1 MKFNSRGGARDEARI
16 DLTAMLDVVFNLLL
30 FFVVTTSFDKE
41 DKSEK
46 TPGIQ
51 VDLPQSGAQAIL
63 SDDRDI
69 NVWMTTDG
77 AVFIDDQPV
86 DMEGLRGVFRDRAAQ
101 DPQTLVVIKADEG
114 VSHGRVVRVMD
125 MAKTFGLSKLAIATD
140 AGTDEP
146 AETP

>member
-1 MKFNSRGGARDEARI
+1 MKFDNRGRAREEARI

-30 FFVVTTSFDKE
+30 FFVVTTSFDE
-41 DKSEK
+41 QEQSEK

-69 NVWMTTDG
+69 NVWMTADG
-77 AVFIDDQPV
+77 AVFVDDQPV
-86 DMEGLRGVFRDRAAQ
+86 DAEGLRAVFRDRAAQ
-101 DPQTLVVIKADEG
+101 DPQTLVVIKADQG

-125 MAKTFGLSKLAIATD
+125 QAKTFGLSKLAIATEA
-140 AGTDEP
+140 AGDETE
-146 AETP
+146 ETP